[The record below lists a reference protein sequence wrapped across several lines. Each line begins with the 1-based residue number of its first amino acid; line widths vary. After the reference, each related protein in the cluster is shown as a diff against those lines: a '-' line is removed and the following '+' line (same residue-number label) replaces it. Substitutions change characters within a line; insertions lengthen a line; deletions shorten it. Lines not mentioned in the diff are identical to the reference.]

1 METLSD
7 WRCGKILTFANL
19 VNHIKVKLYRYITKC
34 KRLYHTL
41 TETTI
46 KCVYVKVFLG
56 KHYSLNF
63 SQYYL
68 K

>member
-19 VNHIKVKLYRYITKC
+19 VNYIKVKLYRYITKC

-46 KCVYVKVFLG
+46 KCVYVNL
-56 KHYSLNF
+56 
-63 SQYYL
+63 
-68 K
+68 